1 MSKPPTVQEFDKAKV
16 VAENRRARYDYFV
29 EERFEAGIELMG
41 TEVKA
46 LRTGEGSI
54 AESYALVEGE
64 EVWLINSHIPQYGA
78 GSWMNH
84 EPRRR
89 RKLLLRGREIDKLQ
103 GAITRQGL
111 TLVPLSMYF
120 NSRGRA
126 KVELALARGKK
137 VHDKRETIK
146 ERDWKR
152 EQGRL
157 MRQRG

>member
-1 MSKPPTVQEFDKAKV
+1 MAKPPVKEFDKAKI
-16 VAENRRARYDYFV
+16 VAENRRARFDYFV
-29 EERFEAGIELMG
+29 EERFEAGIELQG

-54 AESYALVEGE
+54 AEAYALVEGE

-89 RKLLLRGREIDKLQ
+89 RKLLLRAKEIDKLQ

-111 TLVPLSMYF
+111 TLVPLSVYF
-120 NSRGRA
+120 NARGRA
-126 KVELALARGKK
+126 KIELALARGKK
-137 VHDKRETIK
+137 AHDKRETL
-146 ERDWKR
+146 RRR
-152 EQGRL
+152 ELDRETRAAVL
-157 MRQRG
+157 ARQR

>member
-1 MSKPPTVQEFDKAKV
+1 MAKPPIQPFDKVKI
-16 VAENRRARYDYFV
+16 VAENRRARYDYFL
-29 EERFEAGIELMG
+29 EDRFECGIELRG

-54 AESYALVEGE
+54 AESYATVDGGEVFLV
-64 EVWLINSHIPQYGA
+64 NSSIAQYGA

-89 RKLLLRGREIDKLQ
+89 RKLLMRGREIAKLH

-111 TLVPLSMYF
+111 TLVPLSVYF
-120 NSRGRA
+120 NSAGKA
-126 KVELALARGKK
+126 KVEIALARGKK
-137 VHDKRETIK
+137 AHDKRDTIK

-157 MRQRG
+157 MRNHG

>member
-1 MSKPPTVQEFDKAKV
+1 MSKPLPKPFDKAKI

-29 EERFEAGIELMG
+29 EERFEAGIELQG

-54 AESYALVEGE
+54 AEAYALVEGE
-64 EVWLINSHIPQYGA
+64 EVWLINSSIPQYGA

-89 RKLLLRGREIDKLQ
+89 RKLLMKGREIAKLH

-111 TLVPLSMYF
+111 TLIPLSLYF
-120 NSRGRA
+120 TSRGRA
-126 KVELALARGKK
+126 KIELALARGKK
-137 VHDKRETIK
+137 DHDKRETIK
-146 ERDWKR
+146 QREWKR

-157 MRQRG
+157 LRHDG